1 MSIYILNIVLSYIIF
16 YCPVA
21 FRCSWM
27 VLEIHKM
34 HILYLFVNNTDFKF
48 EFVALKLLSFIF
60 KPRSIKIK
68 RYLLMFLTT
77 IKALL
82 LKLICLLETPSGYP
96 SLDCQIEFKSV
107 TVLRNKPLRTGLNN
121 IKTNS
126 IYSTQTRILN
136 KIKQTWNKLLE
147 NSLPHLTL
155 AGQS

>member
-1 MSIYILNIVLSYIIF
+1 
-16 YCPVA
+16 
-21 FRCSWM
+21 
-27 VLEIHKM
+27 
-34 HILYLFVNNTDFKF
+34 
-48 EFVALKLLSFIF
+48 
-60 KPRSIKIK
+60 
-68 RYLLMFLTT
+68 MFLTT

-136 KIKQTWNKLLE
+136 KIKQT
-147 NSLPHLTL
+147 
-155 AGQS
+155 